1 MNMESKNRLTRKQ
14 TSMFQRYLSS
24 ITIISSIVVSG
35 SVSYIVSEFNQSE
48 SEKVFADDSAQ
59 KKIDQM
65 QQNSLNVLG
74 QEIPKVINDLKEYEK
89 DLSEV
94 VTQVEQVNE
103 KLFSVRD
110 VLEQV
115 DSATLVLS
123 GVNSVVNHPLLGKV
137 TGYVTTANNA
147 LNELDAVLFRLEQLS
162 QVKNDMKNTRE
173 RIEQLYSDYLT
184 SQDPAIL
191 MNIEKELDSE
201 LIYQVEDIRNSTVE
215 AHEALEVSS
224 KLLLSVNKTISTY
237 YSLQSSSEKAIQSL
251 QFWKDKKQVT
261 KIDQSEYERHMK
273 ELDASAERL
282 KDLPED
288 LAERSQKIISS
299 INTIRSELQMIRMTE
314 VLKD

>member
-14 TSMFQRYLSS
+14 TSMFQRYLLS

>member
-14 TSMFQRYLSS
+14 TSMFQRYLLS

-261 KIDQSEYERHMK
+261 KIDQSEHERHMK